1 MEKRKAPARWR
12 TLAAA
17 SLAVCGLTSGCYDRQ
32 ELEQQAFVTTLGIDK
47 APDGL
52 IDCTFRI
59 ALPENPASGGGKGGD
74 TPLAGTGPVT
84 FRAHN
89 IVEALTIA
97 NSSVERTISLT
108 HLGQVIF
115 GEDLAREGLSDE
127 LQAMTRFRE
136 FRPSLYLG
144 VARGKAHDIIAA
156 DKPVLE
162 HSPTRM
168 PDSIADVGERT
179 GLFPV
184 VSLHDFITVS
194 SEHHMASMMPT
205 LSVNDSVKPNTQGQQ
220 GGQGQGG
227 GGGGAN
233 SGAGSDAG
241 DKPLSFT
248 SGQVAR
254 SGGNPVEWMG
264 AALFKE
270 GRLVGTIDGRQSMLL
285 SVLQGHIKRTQ
296 MTVPD
301 PLTKG
306 QYLSLALKTERT
318 PVYTVRLGEPMQIG
332 VLVPIEADVVS
343 MKGSA
348 NYSLP
353 QTRLKVEQ
361 TLNRELSEQFTS
373 VLSLLLNR
381 YQCDVVPVA
390 LHARHLFPT
399 HEAYVNYP
407 WEDRLKDAQV
417 HVSVQLHVR
426 RFGVQL
432 APAGDQDQNQSQS
445 QSTGRV

>member
-1 MEKRKAPARWR
+1 MGKRTRPARWC
-12 TLAAA
+12 TIAALA
-17 SLAVCGLTSGCYDRQ
+17 AVCGLTSGCYDRK

-59 ALPENPASGGGKGGD
+59 ALPENPATSSGGKGGG

-84 FRAHN
+84 FRGHN

-97 NSSVERTISLT
+97 NSSVERTMSLT

-144 VARGKAHDIIAA
+144 VAHGRAHDIIAA

-168 PDSIADVGERT
+168 PDSIADVGQRT
-179 GLFPV
+179 GLFPI
-184 VSLHDFITVS
+184 VSLHDFVTAS
-194 SEHHMASMMPT
+194 SEHHMAAIMPIF
-205 LSVNDSVKPNTQGQQ
+205 SVNQAVKENPQGEQEE
-220 GGQGQGG
+220 GGQ
-227 GGGGAN
+227 
-233 SGAGSDAG
+233 
-241 DKPLSFT
+241 PMSF
-248 SGQVAR
+248 SPGRVAR

-270 GRLVGTIDGRQSMLL
+270 GKLVGTIDGQQAMLL
-285 SVLQGHIKRTQ
+285 AILQGRIKRPQ
-296 MTVPD
+296 MTLPD

-306 QYLSLALKTERT
+306 QFLTLALKAERT
-318 PVYTVRLGEPMQIG
+318 PVYTVTLGDPMKIR
-332 VLVPIEADVVS
+332 VLVPIEADVAT

-353 QTRLKVEQ
+353 QTRLRVEQ
-361 TLNRELSEQFTS
+361 ALNEELAGRFTS
-373 VLSLLLNR
+373 VLQLLLNR
-381 YQCDVVPVA
+381 YQCDVVPVS

-399 HEAYVNYP
+399 HQAYISYP
-407 WEDRLKDAQV
+407 WEDRLKDSDVQV
-417 HVSVQLHVR
+417 NVRLHLR

-432 APAGDQDQNQSQS
+432 APAGDGNQNQSQS
-445 QSTGRV
+445 TGKV